1 MYSLIRH
8 VHAEISIDEAV
19 EAALGCMKRRAE
31 CRRRRR
37 YAAKGRVD
45 PRLHDHLED
54 QRVLPSDHPNR
65 DDVPLLSTRARGSH
79 LLRVVRRTK
88 VAQSIQRRLNGLIDL
103 DDDMRLLGPRPGPQ
117 SMVTVEMML
126 LAILIAADL
135 KKSYR
140 RTDISRVLL
149 GLHAEVAMAVGLIDG
164 DSNLIVP
171 PYKVLAAQLL
181 RMERALREGWT
192 SEAEEG
198 DEVIEHD
205 LQWLINRFVEH
216 SVPNGELRTITNITV
231 DDTDITAWGEWNK
244 NASIKEAEDDPVV
257 KYLKKSLDVPDLD
270 EPTTQTI
277 SKNTQKAIRKG
288 LEIGPDGR
296 PDLRHRQRRPR
307 RSQERQFRRAG
318 GTIQWIRRASSGSQ
332 RHHRPLPANPTR
344 WSCIRSLH
352 TSLGCW
358 SILAA
363 PIQAQR
369 GCDSRSSPAR
379 SLPTLMTSQP
389 TAASR

>member
-1 MYSLIRH
+1 
-8 VHAEISIDEAV
+8 
-19 EAALGCMKRRAE
+19 MKRRAE

-296 PDLRHRQRRPR
+296 PIYGTDKDARAGHKSANSAGPAGPYNGYVGRVAVASDTIGHFREPNKVELYPVTPYIVGLLVDPGGTNPGPAGGATREALPPD
-307 RSQERQFRRAG
+307 RSQHQ
-318 GTIQWIRRASSGSQ
+318 
-332 RHHRPLPANPTR
+332 
-344 WSCIRSLH
+344 
-352 TSLGCW
+352 
-358 SILAA
+358 
-363 PIQAQR
+363 
-369 GCDSRSSPAR
+369 
-379 SLPTLMTSQP
+379 
-389 TAASR
+389 